1 MQTARLDY
9 LTIKL
14 SSSFTFGDW
23 WNFSQSPIVDEKT
36 GEVCGVRIPQK
47 DWRVAKSGKTS
58 TISCWANYAE
68 VLAQLALTESLD
80 ITRIDLCID
89 IEGSSDEQV
98 SHNLTALNHR
108 VQAYYLG
115 KRRSISNSHF
125 TGTSSDGRENET
137 YLFGGRKSP
146 YQLRLYSKSTNGG
159 GPSRYRIEFQLKG
172 KLAKTA
178 WQITKERYLSP
189 KRITETFA
197 SLEAKILEPGIFGID
212 WQGATIHDI
221 DRSEYRPPSQREL
234 WIRTQVLSACIKEFY
249 ETGKNLPQILL
260 EDFNNHFIAVA
271 AINIDH
277 SNQYAALELKA
288 TSAAQTT
295 ENED

>member
-23 WNFSQSPIVDEKT
+23 WNFSQSPVIDEKT

-47 DWRVAKSGKTS
+47 DWRVARSGKTS
-58 TISCWANYAE
+58 TISCWGNYAD
-68 VLAQLALTESLD
+68 VLAQLALTENLD
-80 ITRIDLCID
+80 ITRVDLCVD
-89 IEGSSDEQV
+89 MEGSDYERISDY
-98 SHNLTALNHR
+98 LATLNSR

-115 KRRSISNSHF
+115 KRRPISHAHH
-125 TGTSSDGRENET
+125 TGTSNDGRTNET

-146 YQLRLYSKSTNGG
+146 YQLRLYSKRGAYEDGYTI
-159 GPSRYRIEFQLKG
+159 RVEFQLRG
-172 KLAKTA
+172 KIAKII
-178 WQITKERYLSP
+178 WQTLKERFLSP

-277 SNQYAALELKA
+277 SNQYAALELKS